1 MEGQPRRAARDFS
14 WLETRKMIQEKRPST
29 QDAAVSR
36 AHDEHAEGL
45 SEEEDGRVR
54 AMRKCPMFTKL

>member
-1 MEGQPRRAARDFS
+1 M
-14 WLETRKMIQEKRPST
+14 TQEKRPSA

-45 SEEEDGRVR
+45 SEEETDGRVR
-54 AMRKCPMFTKL
+54 AMRKCPTGGMRKSRIEKTLVTNIHYGMA

>member
-1 MEGQPRRAARDFS
+1 
-14 WLETRKMIQEKRPST
+14 MIQEKRPST

-54 AMRKCPMFTKL
+54 AMRKCPIGGTKNQNRKKTLVTNIHYGTA

>member
-1 MEGQPRRAARDFS
+1 M
-14 WLETRKMIQEKRPST
+14 TQEKRPSA

-45 SEEEDGRVR
+45 SEEDDGRVR
-54 AMRKCPMFTKL
+54 AMRKCPTGGMRNQNRKKTLVTNIHYGMA